1 MKGKVAQDAWKVQGD
16 IITWQGE
23 SWYCISGYDRM
34 DPFLISL
41 VSPLNHWMYLSSA
54 GSLTAG
60 RKDADNSLF
69 PYYTEDMIHRLRNQV
84 GSFTACRVHSEAG
97 EVHWRPFHPEFDSFQ
112 QVERRLYKHVL
123 GHTICFEEHNKDLN
137 LTFRYTWQVSDRFG
151 FIRRSELENHNEY
164 PVSLSIIDGIRYL
177 MPWGVRKQ
185 AQMTLSSLMNA
196 YRKNEWYG
204 DLALYRLSSIP
215 VDRAEPSEALRA
227 TVAWT
232 AGWTPD
238 ALLLSDVQVNTF
250 LAGGEVVSEQ
260 EMKATEGALLGCRT
274 WSLQPRESVSWYIGA
289 DVAKDATEID
299 QLAAWR
305 QQPQALDILQQ
316 DLLHTEYQLL
326 SLLQKVD
333 GLQVTGQA
341 NASVRHGMNA
351 IFNAMRG
358 GLAFHKGA
366 FPRIDLI
373 HYLRAANRQVAATH
387 EAQLLQLPE
396 WLTVHDVES
405 AAKRTTDKDLA
416 RLLTEYLPIGF
427 SRRHGDPSRPWNT
440 FSIQIRD
447 EAGYDLLYYEGN
459 WRDIFQNWEALSWSQ
474 PYLLKGMVSKFLNA
488 STIDGYNP
496 YRIGKNGIDWEVLE
510 PDDDWSYVGYWGDHQ
525 LIYLLKL
532 MQRLEA
538 AWPGE
543 LAAWLTDNRFVCADV
558 PYRLTS
564 FADMVA
570 NPFDTIRFDEDR
582 DHHLRQQMDT
592 SGFDAVACRVEG
604 ATIYVNLLEKW
615 MISVLAKISHFI
627 PDAGIWLNTQRPEW
641 NDANNALVGR
651 GASMVTTCQ
660 LHQFLQFMHDVLQ
673 QSTADTFQVSALL
686 ADWWAEVVDT
696 ASMILQPATADR
708 EEHRWAVAQRGGEAA
723 TRYREQV
730 YAGKWAPQV
739 PLAAASL
746 RRQVATLLEVFGQV
760 IREQQGQNGLYHAY
774 NLVAFRTNHI
784 RVTHL
789 YPMLEG
795 QVAVLETGLLS
806 PNEAVDLLDT
816 LRHSSLYEARQQSY
830 LLYPDR
836 QLPEFMHRNRVAG
849 SDIRQLPVLWSRLQ
863 AGDMALLKPGV
874 GDSWHFHPDF
884 RNDQQLKARLA
895 GSDLPPK
902 EQETLLDWYESA
914 FHHASFTGRSGTFY
928 GYEGLGSIYWH
939 MVSKLLVAVQGA
951 WLQAHQT
958 SADMSVVDA
967 LWQHYREI
975 REGIGANKSPEVYGA
990 FPVDPYSHTPG
1001 GRGARQPGMTGQVK
1015 EDVIARFRELGVVLH
1030 KGTVSFRPV
1039 ALEAAAWLTE
1049 ATTWHLPGTA
1059 GSKSLTLPAKSL
1071 AFTLMTIPVIY
1082 VQEGISLTLDEHE
1095 WTPYWLQPG
1104 EVVPLTTW
1112 LGMEE
1117 KTVVVVRVGKV

>member
-1 MKGKVAQDAWKVQGD
+1 
-16 IITWQGE
+16 
-23 SWYCISGYDRM
+23 M

-41 VSPLNHWMYLSSA
+41 VSPLDHWMYLSST
-54 GSLTAG
+54 GSLAAG
-60 RKDADNSLF
+60 RKDADTSLF

-84 GSFTACRVHSEAG
+84 GSFTAFRVHREAG

-112 QVERRLYKHVL
+112 QVERKLYKHVL
-123 GHTICFEEHNKDLN
+123 GHKICFEEYNKDLN
-137 LTFRYTWQVSDRFG
+137 LTFRYTWQVSDTFG
-151 FIRRSELENHNEY
+151 FIRHSSIDNHNNQ
-164 PVSLSIIDGIRYL
+164 PVSLSMIDGIRYL

-204 DLALYRLSSIP
+204 ELALYRLSSIP

-250 LAGGEVVSEQ
+250 LAGGDIVPEHES
-260 EMKATEGALLGCRT
+260 KATEGALLGYRT
-274 WSLQPRESVSWYIGA
+274 WIVPPQESASWFIGA
-289 DVAKDATEID
+289 DVAKDATQID

-326 SLLQKVD
+326 SLLRKVD

-373 HYLRAANRQVAATH
+373 HYLRAANLQVAATH

-396 WLTVHDVES
+396 WLTLQDVES
-405 AAKRTTDKDLA
+405 AAQRSADKDLS
-416 RLLTEYLPIGF
+416 RLLLEYLPIGF

-440 FSIQIRD
+440 FSIQIKD
-447 EAGYDLLYYEGN
+447 ESGYDLLYYEGN

-496 YRIGKNGIDWEVLE
+496 YRVGKNGIDWEVLE

-525 LIYLLKL
+525 LVYLLKL
-532 MQRLEA
+532 MQRMEA

-543 LAAWLTDNRFVCADV
+543 LAAWLTDSRFVCADV
-558 PYRLTS
+558 PYRLAT
-564 FADMVA
+564 FPEMVA

-582 DHHLRQQMDT
+582 DHHLRQQMAT
-592 SGFDAVACRVEG
+592 TGFDAVACKADG

-615 MISVLAKISHFI
+615 MMSVLAKISHFI

-673 QSTADTFQVSALL
+673 QSTADTFQVSSLL

-696 ASMILQPATADR
+696 ASLILQPATTDR
-708 EEHRWAVAQRGGEAA
+708 EAHRWAVAQRGGEAA
-723 TRYREQV
+723 SRYREQV

-739 PLAAASL
+739 PLDASSL
-746 RRQVATLLEVFGQV
+746 RGQVAALLEVFGQV

-774 NLVAFRTNHI
+774 NLVAFGKNRI

-795 QVAVLETGLLS
+795 QVALLETGLLS
-806 PNEAVDLLDT
+806 PVAAASLLDT
-816 LRHSSLYEARQQSY
+816 LRHSSLYEERQQSY
-830 LLYPDR
+830 LLYPNR
-836 QLPEFMHRNRVAG
+836 QLPEFMQRNRLSDA
-849 SDIRQLPVLWSRLQ
+849 DIRQLPALWSRLQ
-863 AGDMALLKPGV
+863 DGDTTILKPGAA
-874 GDSWHFHPDF
+874 GSWHFHPDF
-884 RNDQQLKARLA
+884 RNDQLLQERLA
-895 GSDLPPK
+895 GSGLPK
-902 EQETLLDWYESA
+902 QEQESVLELYEAA

-939 MVSKLLVAVQGA
+939 MVSELLVAVQGA
-951 WLQAHQT
+951 LLQART
-958 SADMSVVDA
+958 TAAEEAVIAA
-967 LWQHYREI
+967 LAHYYRYI

-1030 KGTVSFRPV
+1030 KGMVSFRPV
-1039 ALEAAAWLTE
+1039 GLEAAAWLTE
-1049 ATTWHLPGTA
+1049 ATAWQLPGTE
-1059 GSKSLTLPAKSL
+1059 GSKSMTLPPQSL
-1071 AFTLMTIPVIY
+1071 AFTLMTIPVVY
-1082 VQEGISLTLDEHE
+1082 VQEGTSLTLNQPE
-1095 WTPYWLQPG
+1095 WTPWHLQPG
-1104 EVVPLTTW
+1104 DELPLTTW
-1112 LGMEE
+1112 LDMDE
-1117 KTVVVVRVGKV
+1117 KTVVVVRVEKV